1 VEFNLADLFECVAAQ
16 VPQREAVVWG
26 GTRLTFRQFDDRATQ
41 LAHGLR
47 AMGIGPG
54 SHVGI
59 LTYSRPE
66 YLETMVAAFKIR
78 AVPINVNYRY
88 VADELAYLFDN
99 ADLEALV
106 LEAAFAPVVA
116 GILERLPR
124 LAHLIIVDD
133 GSDGASAL
141 PGAVAY
147 EDVISAESTLADF
160 PARSGDDVY
169 IAYTGGTTGMPKG
182 VVWRQEDIF
191 FATMTPGVE
200 ILRPEDIAA
209 NAVAPVHPRLAT
221 LAESG
226 VAVPE
231 IYVSYSLGPLMHV
244 SGHWSAWGA
253 MLSGGRTVL
262 HPTRQMDAP
271 TVLGVVDA
279 EGVTMLTIV
288 GDSMGLP
295 LVEALESDPGRYD
308 TSSVL
313 MLGSGGSIMSA
324 GVKER
329 LFAGFPSV
337 MVMVEAIG
345 SSESPSQALS
355 ITSRGQGP
363 GETLHFEPKEGTTV
377 FDDELRPVE
386 AGSGVVGRLATTGR
400 VPIGYYNDPEKS
412 ARTFVTVDG
421 VRWALPGDMASLE
434 ADHSIRLLGRGSMC
448 INTGGEKVYPE
459 EVEAVLKA
467 HDRVVDAVIVG
478 TPDQRFGERVA
489 AVVEA
494 VPNGPAPTL
503 EELQEYCR
511 AHLAGHKVPR
521 QLFIVEKVPRSP
533 SGKLDYGWAKRI
545 AASDA

>member
-209 NAVAPVHPRLAT
+209 NAVAPVHPRRIGCGRARDLRLVLARPPH
-221 LAESG
+221 ARQR
-226 VAVPE
+226 
-231 IYVSYSLGPLMHV
+231 SL
-244 SGHWSAWGA
+244 
-253 MLSGGRTVL
+253 
-262 HPTRQMDAP
+262 
-271 TVLGVVDA
+271 
-279 EGVTMLTIV
+279 
-288 GDSMGLP
+288 
-295 LVEALESDPGRYD
+295 
-308 TSSVL
+308 
-313 MLGSGGSIMSA
+313 
-324 GVKER
+324 
-329 LFAGFPSV
+329 
-337 MVMVEAIG
+337 
-345 SSESPSQALS
+345 
-355 ITSRGQGP
+355 
-363 GETLHFEPKEGTTV
+363 
-377 FDDELRPVE
+377 
-386 AGSGVVGRLATTGR
+386 
-400 VPIGYYNDPEKS
+400 
-412 ARTFVTVDG
+412 
-421 VRWALPGDMASLE
+421 VR
-434 ADHSIRLLGRGSMC
+434 LGRHAEWRPYGA
-448 INTGGEKVYPE
+448 PP
-459 EVEAVLKA
+459 
-467 HDRVVDAVIVG
+467 DAADG
-478 TPDQRFGERVA
+478 RPYRPWRGR
-489 AVVEA
+489 
-494 VPNGPAPTL
+494 
-503 EELQEYCR
+503 C
-511 AHLAGHKVPR
+511 
-521 QLFIVEKVPRSP
+521 
-533 SGKLDYGWAKRI
+533 
-545 AASDA
+545 

>member
-1 VEFNLADLFECVAAQ
+1 MEFNLADLFECVAAQ
-16 VPQREAVVWG
+16 VPAREAVVWG
-26 GTRLTFRQFDDRATQ
+26 KTRLTFRQLDDRATQ

-54 SHVGI
+54 CHVGI

-99 ADLEALV
+99 ADLEVLV
-106 LEAAFAPVVA
+106 LESSFAPVVV

-124 LAHLIIVDD
+124 LAHLIVVDD

-141 PGAVAY
+141 PEAVAY
-147 EDVISAESTLADF
+147 EDVIAAESSLADF

-191 FATMTPGVE
+191 FATMTPGVA
-200 ILRPEDIAA
+200 ILRPEEIAA
-209 NAVAPVHPRLAT
+209 NAVAPVHPRLAA

-226 VAVPE
+226 VAVPD

-271 TVLGVVDA
+271 TVLDVVDA
-279 EGVTMLTIV
+279 ERVTMLTIV

-324 GVKER
+324 SVKER

-363 GETLHFEPKEGTTV
+363 SETLRFDPKEGTTV

-412 ARTFVTVDG
+412 AKAFVTVDG
-421 VRWALPGDMASLE
+421 VRWALPGDMASIE

-467 HDRVVDAVIVG
+467 HDRIVDAVIVG
-478 TPDQRFGERVA
+478 TPDPRFGERVA

-494 VPNGPAPTL
+494 VPNSPAPTL
-503 EELQEYCR
+503 DELQEYCR

-521 QLFIVEKVPRSP
+521 QLFIVDKVPRSP
-533 SGKLDYGWAKRI
+533 SGKLDYGWAKGI
-545 AASDA
+545 AAAGA